1 MTIIL
6 KSTVAALGLGLITL
20 TGFVGTSNN
29 IEVTESDSGIRIGN
43 KIGDEAPNIIMNNP
57 NGEEMRLSDLRGK
70 IVLVDF
76 WASWCGPCRAE
87 NVNVVK
93 AYEKYKKAK
102 FKTADG
108 FEIFSVS
115 LDSKVSSWEAA
126 IKRDGLKWDY
136 HVGDL
141 KKWKNEAAAMYGVSS
156 IPMSFLLDENGI
168 IVATNLRGF
177 DLHANIDKHVKSLR

>member
-20 TGFVGTSNN
+20 TGVVGTSNN

-57 NGEEMRLSDLRGK
+57 KGEEMRLSDLRGK

-102 FKTADG
+102 FK
-108 FEIFSVS
+108 FILYLKSIF
-115 LDSKVSSWEAA
+115 
-126 IKRDGLKWDY
+126 
-136 HVGDL
+136 H
-141 KKWKNEAAAMYGVSS
+141 
-156 IPMSFLLDENGI
+156 LLI
-168 IVATNLRGF
+168 FMI
-177 DLHANIDKHVKSLR
+177 SQ